1 MSNTT
6 FKSIIETQGNTRMN
20 IAANTEHATFTRALW
35 AKEAVS
41 GNTTLGY
48 NEWVAD
54 EVELAAKA
62 ELAKAQAAEAETR
75 VAHQRARPISDE
87 TKQRIQICLEMGM
100 NSCQIA
106 KVIDCNL
113 RSVERA
119 LREMGRPVTQDE
131 VRCIRTSLKL
141 MANIVKFRAGETDKN
156 GWMAEV
162 RAFRESVSD
171 FTCEQISD
179 LADRLE
185 VSELGVK

>member
-20 IAANTEHATFTRALW
+20 IATNTEHATFTRSLW

-62 ELAKAQAAEAETR
+62 ELAKAQAAEAESR
-75 VAHQRARPISDE
+75 VAFTRARPISDE
-87 TKQRIQICLEMGM
+87 TKQRIQICLEAGM
-100 NSCQIA
+100 NSCQIS

-119 LREMGRPVTQDE
+119 LREMGRPVTQNE
-131 VRCIRTSLKL
+131 IGCIRTSLKL
-141 MANIVKFRAGETDKN
+141 LASVVKFRADAPDRAN
-156 GWMAEV
+156 WMAEV
-162 RAFRESVSD
+162 RSFRDAVAD
-171 FTCEQISD
+171 FSHEQIIDLSGRLEISD
-179 LADRLE
+179 L
-185 VSELGVK
+185 GVK

>member
-20 IAANTEHATFTRALW
+20 IATNTEHATFTRSLW

-62 ELAKAQAAEAETR
+62 ELAKAQAAEAESR
-75 VAHQRARPISDE
+75 VAFTRARPISDE

-100 NSCQIA
+100 NSCQIS

-119 LREMGRPVTQDE
+119 LREMGRPVTHNE

-141 MANIVKFRAGETDKN
+141 LANVVKFRPGETDKSS
-156 GWMAEV
+156 WVTEV
-162 RAFRESVSD
+162 RAFRDAVSE

-185 VSELGVK
+185 ISDLGVK